1 MEVTEDIFDDYPDV
15 VTFEQLRE
23 MLGNIGKTLA
33 YTLLKNNEI
42 ESFKMGR
49 NYRILKSKVIE
60 YLKKQQTKQPT
71 YANMEDRLLNGGLNS
86 NCYKNERSNLL

>member
-1 MEVTEDIFDDYPDV
+1 MEVTEDIFDNYPDV
-15 VTFEQLRE
+15 LTFEQLRE

-60 YLKKQQTKQPT
+60 YLKKQ
-71 YANMEDRLLNGGLNS
+71 
-86 NCYKNERSNLL
+86 

>member
-1 MEVTEDIFDDYPDV
+1 MEVTEDIFDSYPDV

-33 YTLLKNNEI
+33 YKLLSSNEI
-42 ESFKMGR
+42 ESFKLGR

-60 YLKKQQTKQPT
+60 YLKKQ
-71 YANMEDRLLNGGLNS
+71 
-86 NCYKNERSNLL
+86 

>member
-15 VTFEQLRE
+15 LTFEQLRE

-60 YLKKQQTKQPT
+60 YLQRQ
-71 YANMEDRLLNGGLNS
+71 
-86 NCYKNERSNLL
+86 

>member
-1 MEVTEDIFDDYPDV
+1 MEVTDDIFDNYPDV
-15 VTFEQLRE
+15 VTFEQLRQ

-42 ESFKMGR
+42 DSFKMGR

-60 YLKKQQTKQPT
+60 YLKKQ
-71 YANMEDRLLNGGLNS
+71 
-86 NCYKNERSNLL
+86 

>member
-23 MLGNIGKTLA
+23 MLGDIGKTLA
-33 YTLLKNNEI
+33 YTLIKNNEI

-60 YLKKQQTKQPT
+60 YLKKQ
-71 YANMEDRLLNGGLNS
+71 
-86 NCYKNERSNLL
+86 

>member
-1 MEVTEDIFDDYPDV
+1 MEVTEDIFNDYPDV

-60 YLKKQQTKQPT
+60 YLKKQ
-71 YANMEDRLLNGGLNS
+71 
-86 NCYKNERSNLL
+86 

>member
-42 ESFKMGR
+42 DSFKMGR

-60 YLKKQQTKQPT
+60 YLKKQ
-71 YANMEDRLLNGGLNS
+71 
-86 NCYKNERSNLL
+86 

>member
-1 MEVTEDIFDDYPDV
+1 MEVTEDIFDDYPDI
-15 VTFEQLRE
+15 VTFEQLRQ

-60 YLKKQQTKQPT
+60 YLKKQ
-71 YANMEDRLLNGGLNS
+71 
-86 NCYKNERSNLL
+86 

>member
-1 MEVTEDIFDDYPDV
+1 MEVTDDIFDNYPDV
-15 VTFEQLRE
+15 VTVEQLKE

-60 YLKKQQTKQPT
+60 YLQRQ
-71 YANMEDRLLNGGLNS
+71 
-86 NCYKNERSNLL
+86 